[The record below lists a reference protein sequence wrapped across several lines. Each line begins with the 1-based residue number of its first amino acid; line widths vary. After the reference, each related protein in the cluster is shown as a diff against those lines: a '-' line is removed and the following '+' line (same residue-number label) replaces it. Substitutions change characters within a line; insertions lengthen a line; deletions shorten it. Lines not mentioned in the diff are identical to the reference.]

1 MTIDEFIAA
10 LIKRFP
16 RAADEIT
23 AWSPDYRYALTG
35 LSGPDLAESLRYT
48 LNRWTKAWPP
58 KPGEIAK
65 RRVATAA
72 GGKHPLMVSALELF
86 GKPMGNSR
94 DQSDLTDREFREWQH
109 ENGQLF
115 LARLPLW
122 QKMRPKLGDD
132 EAARILKAG
141 RDEDGIYRL
150 YDQWRHGEPLDPKRP
165 QPVDMRAAA
174 VIEAT
179 GRAMRMPAPTT
190 GDLP

>member
-10 LIKRFP
+10 LVKRFP
-16 RAADEIT
+16 RSADEIT
-23 AWSPDYRYALTG
+23 AWAPDYRYALSG

-65 RRVATAA
+65 RRISTATA
-72 GGKHPLMVSALELF
+72 GKHALTVSSHELF
-86 GKPMGNSR
+86 GRPMGNGR
-94 DQSDLTDREFREWQH
+94 DQPDLTDREFREWQH

-122 QKMRPKLGDD
+122 QKMRGRIGDD

-141 RDEDGIYRL
+141 HDEDEIYRL
-150 YDQWRHGEPLDPKRP
+150 YDQWRHGEPLDPKRKAAP
-165 QPVDMRAAA
+165 DMRAAA
-174 VIEAT
+174 IVNAT
-179 GRAMRMPAPTT
+179 GAAMRMLDAAT
-190 GDLP
+190 GDGP

>member
-10 LIKRFP
+10 LVKRFP
-16 RAADEIT
+16 RSADEIT
-23 AWSPDYRYALTG
+23 AWAPDYRYALSG

-65 RRVATAA
+65 RRVSTATA
-72 GGKHPLMVSALELF
+72 GKHPLTVSSHELF
-86 GKPMGNSR
+86 GKPMGNGR
-94 DQSDLTDREFREWQH
+94 DQPDLTDREFREWQH

-122 QKMRPKLGDD
+122 QKMRGRIGDD

-141 RDEDGIYRL
+141 RDEDEIYRL
-150 YDQWRHGEPLDPKRP
+150 YDQWRHGEPLDPKRRP
-165 QPVDMRAAA
+165 APDMRAAA
-174 VIEAT
+174 IVNAT
-179 GRAMRMPAPTT
+179 GAAMRMPDAAT
-190 GDLP
+190 GDSP